1 MATTAPNKKFS
12 SHSRSVSLP
21 SSSHPLILTAEEHL
35 QRLKSSEAAPSTSHS
50 LACQRLDG
58 LKNLY
63 ELDDVLQLPL
73 SQQAFS
79 SERPGKWDEE
89 VLDGSL
95 RLLDLC
101 GAVRDI
107 YSGMKEIMREL
118 ESSIR
123 RKRSGDLAHEVSSY
137 MISKKHLKKMISKI
151 YKELKKAE
159 NCNSTVVNK
168 GSEDVPLVN
177 LIKEV
182 QLVSLPV
189 LEYVLSFLSGSK
201 AGSQPKGWS
210 FVSKLL
216 EQKRASSKEDSDIA
230 AIKQIEIQLDLLNY
244 KKSNQEVIKKLEE
257 VDSSIEELAEVLEI
271 VFRLLLKTRVSL
283 LNILNH

>member
-1 MATTAPNKKFS
+1 MATS
-12 SHSRSVSLP
+12 
-21 SSSHPLILTAEEHL
+21 
-35 QRLKSSEAAPSTSHS
+35 
-50 LACQRLDG
+50 
-58 LKNLY
+58 
-63 ELDDVLQLPL
+63 LPL
-73 SQQAFS
+73 SRQALS
-79 SERPGKWDEE
+79 SERPGKWEE
-89 VLDGSL
+89 ELLDGSL
-95 RLLDLC
+95 RLLDIC
-101 GAVRDI
+101 GEVRDI
-107 YSGMKEIMREL
+107 YSRMKEIMQEL

-123 RKRSGDLAHEVSSY
+123 RKRSGDLAHESSY
-137 MISKKHLKKMISKI
+137 MISKKHLNKMIRKV

-168 GSEDVPLVN
+168 DSEDVPLVS

-189 LEYVLSFLSGSK
+189 LEYVLSFLSGPK

-210 FVSKLL
+210 FVSNLL
-216 EQKRASSKEDSDIA
+216 EQKRASSKPDSDTA

-257 VDSSIEELAEVLEI
+257 VDSSIQESAEVLEI